1 MNEFEEKD
9 YEQAYSLAT
18 TIQSDANDMLEI
30 FNNVDRSM
38 TELFGEN
45 WQSSGADVSNGRY
58 EELRK
63 NYQVFYDKVIAMVN
77 HIAEVTNRNIDTDKD
92 VAQTFNN

>member
-45 WQSSGADVSNGRY
+45 WKSSGADVSNGRY

-77 HIAEVTNRNIDTDKD
+77 HIAKVTNRNIDTDKD

>member
-45 WQSSGADVSNGRY
+45 WNSSGADVSNGRY

>member
-63 NYQVFYDKVIAMVN
+63 NYQVFYEKVIAMVN

>member
-63 NYQVFYDKVIAMVN
+63 NYQVF
-77 HIAEVTNRNIDTDKD
+77 
-92 VAQTFNN
+92 

>member
-38 TELFGEN
+38 TELFGEH
-45 WQSSGADVSNGRY
+45 WKSSGADVSNGRY

>member
-63 NYQVFYDKVIAMVN
+63 NYQVFDDKVIAMVN

>member
-9 YEQAYSLAT
+9 YDQAFSLAT
-18 TIQSDANDMLEI
+18 TIKSDANDMLEI

-38 TELFGEN
+38 SELFGEN

-63 NYQVFYDKVIAMVN
+63 NYEAFYNKVIAMVN
-77 HIAEVTNRNIDTDKD
+77 HIAEVTNKNIDTDKD
-92 VAQTFNN
+92 VAQSFN

>member
-45 WQSSGADVSNGRY
+45 WQSSGADVSNGRH

-92 VAQTFNN
+92 VAQIFNN

>member
-92 VAQTFNN
+92 VAQTFNK